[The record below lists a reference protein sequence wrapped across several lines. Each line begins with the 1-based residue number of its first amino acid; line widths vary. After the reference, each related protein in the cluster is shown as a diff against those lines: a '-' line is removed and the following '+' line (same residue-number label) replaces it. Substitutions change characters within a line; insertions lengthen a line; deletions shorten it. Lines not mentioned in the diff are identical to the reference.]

1 MTIILFDNNARE
13 SLYPF
18 TQTKA
23 VADLRFGIF
32 TAKERWEL
40 ISGLPVYINT
50 KNYLSDLYEKFVA
63 DATLE
68 NDFLFIDAALRD
80 EDAWRTQILSLQIGE
95 AIYDDIGLIAGR
107 TNKTITDFG
116 INTTES
122 FFENVSVTD
131 TAQRLQFPWKI
142 AQWNDEQLRRDFL
155 LLFSRMQTQ
164 PVSET
169 NKIIQA
175 ENIIIEEGAVV
186 EHCIINAST
195 GPVYIGKNATVMEGS
210 ILRGPVAICEGAT
223 VKMGAKIYGATTV
236 GPYCTVGGEI
246 KNSVLQSFSN
256 KAHDGYLGDAVI
268 GSWCNLGAGTSN
280 SNVKNSAAD
289 IFMFNNAI
297 EEINVG
303 KKCGVIMGDYSRT
316 AINTPINTGTI
327 IGICCSILSEG
338 LTPNMIDN
346 FSWGMKNASVYEIH
360 KAIEHINNWK
370 KLKGEELSDA
380 EISVLKYIFEKR
392 QSNNIAKKSSK
403 RSNKN

>member
-1 MTIILFDNNARE
+1 MTIILFDNKARE

-32 TAKERWEL
+32 TAKERWKL

-50 KNYLSDLYEKFVA
+50 DNYLTDLYEKPVKESIV
-63 DATLE
+63 E
-68 NDFLFIDAALRD
+68 NDFLFIDAALKD
-80 EDAWRTQILSLQIGE
+80 EDTWRTQILSLQIGD

-107 TNKTITDFG
+107 TVNAINDFS
-116 INTTES
+116 INATES

-131 TAQRLQFPWKI
+131 TAKRLQYAWQI
-142 AQWNDEQLRRDFL
+142 SQWNDEQLRRDFL

-169 NKIIQA
+169 NKIIQP
-175 ENIIIEEGAVV
+175 ENIIVESDAVIEN
-186 EHCIINAST
+186 CIINAST
-195 GPVYIGKNATVMEGS
+195 GPVYIGKNAFVMEGS
-210 ILRGPVAICEGAT
+210 MLRGPIAICEGVT

-280 SNVKNSAAD
+280 SNVKNSATD
-289 IFMFNNAI
+289 IFMFNDATKENF
-297 EEINVG
+297 NVG
-303 KKCGVIMGDYSRT
+303 KKCGVVMGDYSRT
-316 AINTPINTGTI
+316 AINTSINTGSMF
-327 IGICCSILSEG
+327 GICCSIFGEG
-338 LTPNMIDN
+338 LTPAMIDN
-346 FSWGMKNASVYEIH
+346 FSWGIKNASVYEIH

-370 KLKGEELSDA
+370 KLKGYELSAA
-380 EISVLKYIFEKR
+380 EISVLKYIFDKR
-392 QSNNIAKKSSK
+392 Q
-403 RSNKN
+403 

>member
-1 MTIILFDNNARE
+1 MIIILFDNKARE

-50 KNYLSDLYEKFVA
+50 NNFLTDLYEKPVQESIA
-63 DATLE
+63 E

-80 EDAWRTQILSLQIGE
+80 EDIWRTQILSLQIGE

-107 TNKTITDFG
+107 TVNPINNFSV
-116 INTTES
+116 NTTES
-122 FFENVSVTD
+122 FFENISVTD
-131 TAQRLQFPWKI
+131 TAKRLQYAWQI
-142 AQWNDEQLRRDFL
+142 SQWNDEQLRRDFL

-164 PVSET
+164 SVSET
-169 NKIIQA
+169 NKLIQP
-175 ENIIIEEGAVV
+175 ENIIIDTDAVI
-186 EHCIINAST
+186 ENCIINAST

-210 ILRGPVAICEGAT
+210 MLRGPVAICEGAI
-223 VKMGAKIYGATTV
+223 VKMGTKIYGATTV

-256 KAHDGYLGDAVI
+256 KAHDGYLGDAVV
-268 GSWCNLGAGTSN
+268 GLWCNLGAGTSN
-280 SNVKNSAAD
+280 SNVKNSATD
-289 IFMFNNAI
+289 IFMFNDATKENF
-297 EEINVG
+297 NVG

-316 AINTPINTGTI
+316 AINTSINTGST
-327 IGICCSILSEG
+327 IGICCSIFGEG

-346 FSWGMKNASVYEIH
+346 FSWGTKNVTVYEIH
-360 KAIEHINNWK
+360 KAIEHINNWQ
-370 KLKGEELSDA
+370 KLKGHELSAA
-380 EISVLKYIFEKR
+380 EISVLKYIFERRK
-392 QSNNIAKKSSK
+392 
-403 RSNKN
+403 

>member
-1 MTIILFDNNARE
+1 MIIILFDNKARE

-50 KNYLSDLYEKFVA
+50 NSFLTDLYEKPVQESIA
-63 DATLE
+63 E
-68 NDFLFIDAALRD
+68 NDFLFIDAALKD
-80 EDAWRTQILSLQIGE
+80 EDTWRTQILSLQIGE
-95 AIYDDIGLIAGR
+95 AVYDDIGLIAGR
-107 TNKTITDFG
+107 TNKTIQDFS

-131 TAQRLQFPWKI
+131 TAQRLQYAWQISK
-142 AQWNDEQLRRDFL
+142 WNDEQLRRDFL

-169 NKIIQA
+169 NKIVQQ
-175 ENIIIEEGAVV
+175 ENIIIEEGVVV

-195 GPVYIGKNATVMEGS
+195 GPIYIGRNAIVMEGS
-210 ILRGPVAICEGAT
+210 MLRGPIAICEGAT
-223 VKMGAKIYGATTV
+223 IKMGTKIYGATTV

-268 GSWCNLGAGTSN
+268 GSWCNFGAGTSN
-280 SNVKNSAAD
+280 SNVKNSATD
-289 IFMFNNAI
+289 IFIFNDAI
-297 EEINVG
+297 KENFNVG

-316 AINTPINTGTI
+316 AINTSINTGTI
-327 IGICCSILSEG
+327 IGICCSIFGEG

-346 FSWGMKNASVYEIH
+346 FSWGIKNASVYEIH

-370 KLKGEELSDA
+370 KLKGYELSAA
-380 EISVLKYIFEKR
+380 EISVLKYIFDKR
-392 QSNNIAKKSSK
+392 QSH
-403 RSNKN
+403 